1 MCHSERSEES
11 ENINV
16 YAIRSFT
23 TFRMTQYVI
32 ISRIM
37 LTCTF
42 IFFLT
47 IIASFIQRV
56 SGFGFGI
63 FVMMFFPFFLPSY
76 GESVMLSGL
85 LAGSTAL
92 MIAVKNRKYIRWK
105 MMWIVTFFNVLFSF
119 IATEYM
125 RSLSNDFLKQCLGV
139 VLILI
144 ALYFLFGEG
153 RMGRIFKSKP
163 AQVTIGSISGVMGGM
178 FAMPGPPLVLYC
190 ISTLED
196 KREYVTTLQAFSV
209 VFNLFYTIFRFKVG
223 FYSDDT
229 WLWWVIGFGGVI
241 IGSSLGT
248 RCFDV
253 ISNRMLKRIVYVM
266 MIVSGIVAIL

>member
-1 MCHSERSEES
+1 MFSC
-11 ENINV
+11 
-16 YAIRSFT
+16 A
-23 TFRMTQYVI
+23 
-32 ISRIM
+32 
-37 LTCTF
+37 L
-42 IFFLT
+42 IFLLT
-47 IIASFIQRV
+47 IVASFIQRV

-92 MIAVKNRKYIRWK
+92 MIAVKNWKYIRWR

-125 RSLSNDFLKQCLGV
+125 LSLSNDVLKQYLGV
-139 VLILI
+139 VLTLI

-163 AQVTIGSISGVMGGM
+163 AQITIGSVSGVMGGM
-178 FAMPGPPLVLYC
+178 FAMPGPPVVLYC

-196 KREYVTTLQAFSV
+196 KKEYVATLQAFSV
-209 VFNLFYTIFRFKVG
+209 VFNSFYTIFRFNAG
-223 FYSDDT
+223 FYSENT
-229 WLWWVIGFGGVI
+229 WLWWIMGIGGAVIGSLL
-241 IGSSLGT
+241 GS
-248 RCFDV
+248 RCFEL
-253 ISNRMLKRIVYVM
+253 ISNQTLKRIVYVM
-266 MIVSGIVAIL
+266 MIVSGMIAFFK

>member
-1 MCHSERSEES
+1 
-11 ENINV
+11 
-16 YAIRSFT
+16 
-23 TFRMTQYVI
+23 
-32 ISRIM
+32 M

-42 IFFLT
+42 IFFLA

-92 MIAVKNRKYIRWK
+92 MIAIRNRKYIRWRL
-105 MMWIVTFFNVLFSF
+105 MGLVTFSNVLFSF
-119 IATEYM
+119 VATEYM
-125 RSLSNDFLKQCLGV
+125 RSLSNDVLKQCLGV

-144 ALYFLFGEG
+144 SLYFLFGEG

-163 AQVTIGSISGVMGGM
+163 AQVTIGSVSGVMGGM

-209 VFNLFYTIFRFKVG
+209 VFNLFYTAFRFKAG

-229 WLWWVIGFGGVI
+229 WLWWVIGLVGTM
-241 IGSSLGT
+241 IGSSLGS
-248 RCFDV
+248 RCFEL
-253 ISNRMLKRIVYVM
+253 ISNRTLKLIVYVM
-266 MIVSGIVAIL
+266 MIISGIVAIC

>member
-1 MCHSERSEES
+1 M
-11 ENINV
+11 V
-16 YAIRSFT
+16 
-23 TFRMTQYVI
+23 
-32 ISRIM
+32 
-37 LTCTF
+37 TCIF

-47 IIASFIQRV
+47 IVASFIQRV

-92 MIAVKNRKYIRWK
+92 MIAVRNWKYIRWK
-105 MMWIVTFFNVLFSF
+105 LMGIVTLFNVLFSF
-119 IATEYM
+119 VATEYIRGM
-125 RSLSNDFLKQCLGV
+125 SNDSLKQCLGV

-153 RMGRIFKSKP
+153 KLGKVFKSKP
-163 AQVTIGSISGVMGGM
+163 AQVGIGSISGVMGGM

-196 KREYVTTLQAFSV
+196 KREYITTLQAFSV
-209 VFNLFYTIFRFKVG
+209 VFNVFYTAFRIKVG
-223 FYSDDT
+223 FYSDDLS
-229 WLWWVIGFGGVI
+229 LWWVIGMGGAI
-241 IGSSLGT
+241 IGSSLGS
-248 RCFDV
+248 RCFEL
-253 ISNRMLKRIVYVM
+253 ISNRTLKFIVYMM
-266 MIVSGIVAIL
+266 MIVSGVVAII

>member
-1 MCHSERSEES
+1 
-11 ENINV
+11 
-16 YAIRSFT
+16 
-23 TFRMTQYVI
+23 MTCI
-32 ISRIM
+32 
-37 LTCTF
+37 F
-42 IFFLT
+42 IFLLT
-47 IIASFIQRV
+47 IVASFIQRV

-92 MIAVKNRKYIRWK
+92 MIAIRNRKYIRWRL
-105 MMWIVTFFNVLFSF
+105 MGLVTFSNVLFSF
-119 IATEYM
+119 VATEYM
-125 RSLSNDFLKQCLGV
+125 RSLSNEVLKQCLGV

-163 AQVTIGSISGVMGGM
+163 AQVTIGSVSGVMGGM
-178 FAMPGPPLVLYC
+178 FAMPGPPFVLYC
-190 ISTLED
+190 IRTLED

-229 WLWWVIGFGGVI
+229 WFWWVIGLGGVI

>member
-1 MCHSERSEES
+1 MFSC
-11 ENINV
+11 
-16 YAIRSFT
+16 A
-23 TFRMTQYVI
+23 
-32 ISRIM
+32 
-37 LTCTF
+37 L
-42 IFFLT
+42 IFLLT
-47 IIASFIQRV
+47 IVASFIQRV

-92 MIAVKNRKYIRWK
+92 MIAVKNWKYIRWR

-125 RSLSNDFLKQCLGV
+125 FSLSNDVLKQYLGV
-139 VLILI
+139 VLTLI

-163 AQVTIGSISGVMGGM
+163 AQITIGSVSGVMGGM
-178 FAMPGPPLVLYC
+178 FAMPGPPVVLYC

-196 KREYVTTLQAFSV
+196 KKEYVATLQAFSV
-209 VFNLFYTIFRFKVG
+209 VFNSFYTIFRFNAG
-223 FYSDDT
+223 FYSENT
-229 WLWWVIGFGGVI
+229 WLWWIMGIGGAVIGSLL
-241 IGSSLGT
+241 GS
-248 RCFDV
+248 RCFEL
-253 ISNRMLKRIVYVM
+253 ISNQTLKRIVYVM
-266 MIVSGIVAIL
+266 MIVSGMIAFFK

>member
-1 MCHSERSEES
+1 
-11 ENINV
+11 
-16 YAIRSFT
+16 
-23 TFRMTQYVI
+23 
-32 ISRIM
+32 M

-42 IFFLT
+42 IFFLA

-76 GESVMLSGL
+76 GDSVMLSGL

-92 MIAVKNRKYIRWK
+92 MIAIRNRKYIRWRL
-105 MMWIVTFFNVLFSF
+105 MGLVTFSNVLFSF
-119 IATEYM
+119 VATEYM
-125 RSLSNDFLKQCLGV
+125 RSLSNDVLKQCLGV

-144 ALYFLFGEG
+144 SLYFLFGEG

-163 AQVTIGSISGVMGGM
+163 AQVTIGSVSGVMGGM

-209 VFNLFYTIFRFKVG
+209 VFNLFYTAFRFKAG

-229 WLWWVIGFGGVI
+229 WLWWVIGLVGTM
-241 IGSSLGT
+241 IGSSLGS
-248 RCFDV
+248 RCFEL
-253 ISNRMLKRIVYVM
+253 ISNRTLKLIVYVM
-266 MIVSGIVAIL
+266 MIISGIVAIC

>member
-1 MCHSERSEES
+1 MG
-11 ENINV
+11 
-16 YAIRSFT
+16 
-23 TFRMTQYVI
+23 
-32 ISRIM
+32 
-37 LTCTF
+37 TCIF

-47 IIASFIQRV
+47 IVASFIQRV

-92 MIAVKNRKYIRWK
+92 MIAVRNWKYIRWK
-105 MMWIVTFFNVLFSF
+105 LMGIVTFFNVLFSF

-125 RSLSNDFLKQCLGV
+125 RGMSNDSLKQCLGV

-153 RMGRIFKSKP
+153 KLGKVFKSKP
-163 AQVTIGSISGVMGGM
+163 AQVGIGSISGVMGGM

-190 ISTLED
+190 ISTLEN

-209 VFNLFYTIFRFKVG
+209 VFNVFYTIFRFKAG
-223 FYSDDT
+223 FYSNDLS
-229 WLWWVIGFGGVI
+229 LWWVIGIGGAI
-241 IGSSLGT
+241 IGSSLGS
-248 RCFDV
+248 RCFEL
-253 ISNRMLKRIVYVM
+253 ISNRTLKFIVYVM
-266 MIVSGIVAIL
+266 MIVSGVVAII

>member
-1 MCHSERSEES
+1 MFSC
-11 ENINV
+11 
-16 YAIRSFT
+16 A
-23 TFRMTQYVI
+23 
-32 ISRIM
+32 
-37 LTCTF
+37 L
-42 IFFLT
+42 IFLLT
-47 IIASFIQRV
+47 IVASFIQRV

-92 MIAVKNRKYIRWK
+92 MIAVKNWKYIRWR

-125 RSLSNDFLKQCLGV
+125 LSLSNDVLKQYLGV
-139 VLILI
+139 VLTLI

-163 AQVTIGSISGVMGGM
+163 AQITIGSVSGVMGGM
-178 FAMPGPPLVLYC
+178 FAMPGPPVVLYC

-196 KREYVTTLQAFSV
+196 KKEYVATLQAFSV
-209 VFNLFYTIFRFKVG
+209 VFNSFYTIFRFNAG
-223 FYSDDT
+223 FYSENT
-229 WLWWVIGFGGVI
+229 WLWWVMGIGGAV
-241 IGSSLGT
+241 IGSLLGS
-248 RCFDV
+248 RCFEL
-253 ISNRMLKRIVYVM
+253 ISNQTLKRIVYVM
-266 MIVSGIVAIL
+266 MIVSGMIAFFK

>member
-1 MCHSERSEES
+1 
-11 ENINV
+11 
-16 YAIRSFT
+16 
-23 TFRMTQYVI
+23 
-32 ISRIM
+32 M

-42 IFFLT
+42 IFFLA

-92 MIAVKNRKYIRWK
+92 MIAIRNRKYIRWRL
-105 MMWIVTFFNVLFSF
+105 MGLVTFSNVLFSF
-119 IATEYM
+119 VTTEYM
-125 RSLSNDFLKQCLGV
+125 RSLSNDVLKQCLGV

-144 ALYFLFGEG
+144 SLYFLFGEG

-163 AQVTIGSISGVMGGM
+163 AQVTIGSVSGVMGGM

-209 VFNLFYTIFRFKVG
+209 VFNLFYTAFRFKAG

-229 WLWWVIGFGGVI
+229 WLWWVIGLVGTM
-241 IGSSLGT
+241 IGSSLGS
-248 RCFDV
+248 RCFEL
-253 ISNRMLKRIVYVM
+253 ISNRTLKLIVYVM
-266 MIVSGIVAIL
+266 MIISGIVAIC

>member
-1 MCHSERSEES
+1 
-11 ENINV
+11 
-16 YAIRSFT
+16 
-23 TFRMTQYVI
+23 
-32 ISRIM
+32 M

-42 IFFLT
+42 IFFLA

-92 MIAVKNRKYIRWK
+92 MIAIRNRKYIRWRL
-105 MMWIVTFFNVLFSF
+105 MGLVTFSNVLFSF
-119 IATEYM
+119 VATEYM
-125 RSLSNDFLKQCLGV
+125 RSLSNDVLKQCLGV

-144 ALYFLFGEG
+144 SLYFLFGEG
-153 RMGRIFKSKP
+153 RMGKIFKSKP
-163 AQVTIGSISGVMGGM
+163 AQVTIGSVSGVMGGM

-209 VFNLFYTIFRFKVG
+209 VFNLFYTAFRFKAS

-229 WLWWVIGFGGVI
+229 WLWWVIGLVGTM
-241 IGSSLGT
+241 IGSSLGS
-248 RCFDV
+248 RCFEL
-253 ISNRMLKRIVYVM
+253 ISNRTLKLIVYVM
-266 MIVSGIVAIL
+266 MIISGIVAIC

>member
-1 MCHSERSEES
+1 
-11 ENINV
+11 
-16 YAIRSFT
+16 
-23 TFRMTQYVI
+23 
-32 ISRIM
+32 M

-42 IFFLT
+42 IFFLA

-76 GESVMLSGL
+76 GESVMLSGV

-92 MIAVKNRKYIRWK
+92 MIAIRNRKYIRWRL
-105 MMWIVTFFNVLFSF
+105 MGLVTFSNVLFSF
-119 IATEYM
+119 VATEYL
-125 RSLSNDFLKQCLGV
+125 RSLSNDVLKQCLGV

-144 ALYFLFGEG
+144 SLYFLFGEG
-153 RMGRIFKSKP
+153 RMGRIFKSNP
-163 AQVTIGSISGVMGGM
+163 AQVTIGSVSGVMGGM

-209 VFNLFYTIFRFKVG
+209 VFNLFYTAFRFKAG

-229 WLWWVIGFGGVI
+229 WLWWVIGLVGTM
-241 IGSSLGT
+241 IGSSLGS
-248 RCFDV
+248 RCFEL
-253 ISNRMLKRIVYVM
+253 ISNRTLKLIVYVM
-266 MIVSGIVAIL
+266 MIISGIVAIC

>member
-1 MCHSERSEES
+1 
-11 ENINV
+11 
-16 YAIRSFT
+16 
-23 TFRMTQYVI
+23 
-32 ISRIM
+32 M
-37 LTCTF
+37 LICTF
-42 IFFLT
+42 VFLLT
-47 IIASFIQRV
+47 IVASFIQRV

-92 MIAVKNRKYIRWK
+92 MIAIRNRKYIRWRL
-105 MMWIVTFFNVLFSF
+105 MGLVTFSNVLFSF
-119 IATEYM
+119 VATEYM
-125 RSLSNDFLKQCLGV
+125 RSLSNDVLKQCLGV

-144 ALYFLFGEG
+144 SLYFLFGEG

-163 AQVTIGSISGVMGGM
+163 AQVTIGSVSVVMGGM

-209 VFNLFYTIFRFKVG
+209 VFNLFYTAFRFKAG

-229 WLWWVIGFGGVI
+229 WLWWVIGLVGTM
-241 IGSSLGT
+241 IGSSLGS
-248 RCFDV
+248 RCFEL
-253 ISNRMLKRIVYVM
+253 ISNRTLKLIVYVM
-266 MIVSGIVAIL
+266 MIISGIVAIC

>member
-1 MCHSERSEES
+1 
-11 ENINV
+11 
-16 YAIRSFT
+16 
-23 TFRMTQYVI
+23 
-32 ISRIM
+32 M

-42 IFFLT
+42 VFLLA
-47 IIASFIQRV
+47 IVASFIQRV

-92 MIAVKNRKYIRWK
+92 MIAVRNWKYIRWK
-105 MMWIVTFFNVLFSF
+105 LMGLVTFFNVLFSF
-119 IATEYM
+119 VATEYM
-125 RSLSNDFLKQCLGV
+125 RGMSNDSLKQCLGV

-153 RMGRIFKSKP
+153 RMGRVFKSRS

-209 VFNLFYTIFRFKVG
+209 VFNVFYTVFRIKAG
-223 FYSDDT
+223 FDSDDLS
-229 WLWWVIGFGGVI
+229 LWWVAGVGGAI
-241 IGSSLGT
+241 IGSSLGSH
-248 RCFDV
+248 CFEL
-253 ISNRMLKRIVYVM
+253 ISNRTLKHIVYLM
-266 MIVSGIVAIL
+266 MIISGIVAMI